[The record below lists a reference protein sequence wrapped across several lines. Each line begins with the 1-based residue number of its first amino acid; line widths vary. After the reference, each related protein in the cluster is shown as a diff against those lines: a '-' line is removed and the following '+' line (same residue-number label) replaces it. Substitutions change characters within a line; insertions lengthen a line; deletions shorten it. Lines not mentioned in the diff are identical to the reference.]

1 MSKKKQK
8 SVPQRNLVAKFA
20 RTCNKNSVQL
30 SKKNKQKHNK
40 PKHKGSE
47 DECI

>member
-20 RTCNKNSVQL
+20 RDFNKSSREMTDKQ
-30 SKKNKQKHNK
+30 KQKHKK
-40 PKHKGSE
+40 PKHKNKDAE
-47 DECI
+47 